1 MENVARLD
9 TPNPSLLKIQN
20 TTENTIHVEEANLQS
35 LRTHDLIKESGTK
48 GNAINRFSF
57 LTLELVWLMV
67 EEKMGK
73 GARNL
78 FFL

>member
-9 TPNPSLLKIQN
+9 TPNPSLLKIQ
-20 TTENTIHVEEANLQS
+20 NTIHVEEANLQS